1 MNLIEQCL
9 REVTNKMNRAI
20 NAKKIISIFLIL
32 VFVLTCSVTERAD
45 AATDSTRSY
54 IGSVYEACDW
64 VNNNITDLERYSS
77 VPYWYFADRYD
88 GIAIEIINL
97 SRDLVKNC
105 NSDSEKVRAIH
116 DWIVK
121 EIEYDYDIPSQ
132 SFVTA
137 YEDRK
142 CVCEGF
148 AELTTLMMRAVGIP
162 CLYVNDLTHAWN
174 MVYYEGEWLF
184 MDTSSDVT
192 GGGGTFKFSLTRDN
206 CAKSNVTINL
216 EGDPVITDIV
226 EDKMQS
232 IKKGKGFFQPIF
244 EMDEYSC
251 NGLELVLSNGD
262 QITAWRDL
270 NGLLKVS
277 GYDKNKLGEQKVTV
291 YSDYIPLSKEVTVYT
306 SKNKLT
312 QCLNSEYDFKK
323 KYDGKTKSVKMKVS
337 SKNRKI
343 VYTYYTDSQLTKKTT
358 SKKGAKKIGGAPSK
372 VGRYYATAEVLP
384 NNTYRGLSTVFVLR
398 ISK

>member
-1 MNLIEQCL
+1 
-9 REVTNKMNRAI
+9 MNRVI
-20 NAKKIISIFLIL
+20 NAKKIISILLIAILIL
-32 VFVLTCSVTERAD
+32 SCSVTERAD
-45 AATDSTRSY
+45 AATDSNSCY
-54 IGSVYEACDW
+54 IGSVYEACNW
-64 VNNNITDLERYSS
+64 ANNNITDPERYAS
-77 VPYWYFADRYD
+77 VPYWYFQDRYGD
-88 GIAIEIINL
+88 TAIEAINL

-105 NSDSEKVRAIH
+105 TSDSEKVRVIH

-121 EIEYDYDIPSQ
+121 EVAYDYDFPGQ
-132 SFVTA
+132 SFVNA
-137 YEDRK
+137 FEDRK

-162 CLYVNDLTHAWN
+162 CLYAYDFGHAWN
-174 MVYYEGEWLF
+174 IVYYEGEWLF
-184 MDTSSDVT
+184 MDTTSDVT
-192 GGGGTFKFSLTRDN
+192 GGNGTYKYSLTRDN
-206 CAKSNVTINL
+206 CVKSNVTINL
-216 EGDPVITDIV
+216 EGDPIITDIV

-232 IKKGKGFFQPIF
+232 IKKGKGFFKPIF
-244 EMDEYSC
+244 EINEYSC
-251 NGLELVLSNGD
+251 NGLELVLSNGE
-262 QITAWRDL
+262 QITAWDNL

-306 SKNKLT
+306 SKNKIT

-358 SKKGAKKIGGAPSK
+358 SKKGAKKVGGAPSK
-372 VGRYYATAEVLP
+372 VGRYYATAEALP